1 MTKSKLIDLLNQM
14 TLSEK
19 VGQLIQLKGEY
30 FFDDN
35 DTEIT
40 GPTEELN
47 ISSQS
52 VYNIGSILNTLGANR
67 VKQIQDKFMA
77 KNRLHIPLLFMA
89 DIINGYRTIF
99 QIPLLQGCS
108 WDLELIK
115 SCAEIAAKEATV
127 SGAHVNFSPMVDLV
141 RDARWGR
148 VLESTGGEDT
158 YLGQVY
164 AKAIV
169 ETYQKHNLSSC
180 IKHFVAYGAVE
191 SGRDYNSV
199 DMSEKELQEFYF
211 PAYKTAIDAGADLVM
226 SAFNTINSIPCTG
239 NKWLM
244 KDLLRNN
251 WRFDGVIIS
260 DYSAIR
266 ELIYHGFAEDEK
278 IAAYKAIEATI
289 DIDMMTNVYEKNL
302 KTLIEENRISMK
314 QLDDAVLRIL
324 TLKNK
329 LGLFENPYANLD
341 IEREKTV
348 VISKE
353 LLDKSRELT
362 ANTFVLLKNDN
373 SILPLKK
380 EANIALIGP
389 YADNPAISGSWSF
402 FNKKDHNTVTL
413 KAGIEN
419 ISNLTSIPTSKGS
432 NILRQKEFNQI
443 LSADGAELVS
453 IPNEPQLEKEYRDKA
468 IEVSKNCD
476 IIVLALGEHYRQ
488 SGEGGSRS
496 DIELPR
502 VQQDLVDELYKLG
515 KPMVAILFSG
525 RPLVIKELAD
535 KVDSLIW
542 VGFPGTQGG
551 NSIADVLY
559 GNINP
564 SGRLNITFP
573 QSVGQCPIYYNHY
586 NTGRPHIANSRFMS
600 RYQDIPTEPYYPFGY
615 GLSYSKFEYYDLHLS
630 SNTIGINT
638 PITVTL
644 KVKNTSDIAGYEV
657 IQLYIQDLVGSTV
670 RPVKELKG
678 FQKIHFNPQEEKEIT
693 FTITDEMLKF
703 WNDKM
708 EFVSEPGEFKVY
720 VGRNSS
726 DTLCDV
732 FFKE

>member
-1 MTKSKLIDLLNQM
+1 MLESKLKDLLNQM

-19 VGQLIQLKGEY
+19 IGQLIQLKGEY

-35 DTEIT
+35 DTETT
-40 GPTEELN
+40 GPTAELN
-47 ISSQS
+47 ISSES

-67 VKQIQDKFMA
+67 VKQIQDKFMS

-99 QIPLLQGCS
+99 QISLLQGCS

-115 SCAEIAAKEATV
+115 SCAEIAAREATV
-127 SGAHVNFSPMVDLV
+127 SGAHINFSPMVDLV

-169 ETYQKHNLSSC
+169 ETYQKYNLSSC
-180 IKHFVAYGAVE
+180 IKHFAAYGAVE

-211 PAYKTAIDAGADLVM
+211 PAYKTAIDAGSDLVM

-244 KDLLRNN
+244 KDLLRNA

-260 DYSAIR
+260 DHSAIK
-266 ELIYHGFAEDEK
+266 ELVYHGFAEDEK
-278 IAAYKAIEATI
+278 IAAYKAMEASI

-324 TLKNK
+324 KLKNK
-329 LGLFENPYANLD
+329 LGLFENPYVNLD
-341 IEREKTV
+341 IEKENTV
-348 VISKE
+348 VLSKE
-353 LLDKSRELT
+353 FLDKSRELT
-362 ANTFVLLKNDN
+362 SNTFVLLKNNN

-380 EANIALIGP
+380 DANIALIGP

-402 FNKKDHNTVTL
+402 FNRKDNNTVTL

-419 ISNLTSIPTSKGS
+419 ISSLKSIPIAKGC

-443 LSADGAELVS
+443 LSADGEKLVS
-453 IPNEPQLEKEYRDKA
+453 IPNEPQLEKEYREKA
-468 IEVSKNCD
+468 IEVAKACD
-476 IIVLALGEHYRQ
+476 TIVLALGEHYRQ

-502 VQQDLVDELYKLG
+502 VQQDLVDELHKLG
-515 KPMVAILFSG
+515 KPIVAILFSG

-535 KVDSLIW
+535 KVDALIW

-559 GNINP
+559 GNVNP
-564 SGRLNITFP
+564 SGRLNMTFP

-630 SNTIGINT
+630 NNTIGINN

-678 FQKIHFNPQEEKEIT
+678 FQKVYFNPQEEKEIS
-693 FTITDEMLKF
+693 FTINDDMLKF

-726 DTLCDV
+726 DVLCDV